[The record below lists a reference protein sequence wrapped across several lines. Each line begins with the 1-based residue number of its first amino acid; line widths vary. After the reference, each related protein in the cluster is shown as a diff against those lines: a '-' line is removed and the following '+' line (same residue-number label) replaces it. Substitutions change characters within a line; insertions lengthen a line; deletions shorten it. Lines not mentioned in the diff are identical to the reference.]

1 MAESGIL
8 SIVNVVLRFIMT
20 IMGAISGYEL
30 SKNPLVKGLIKDWF
44 PALFLKIPFV
54 SAVLLIVFFS
64 LVGFAITPVINW
76 GLSRISSFVEG
87 NLKNVELKDIVVV
100 MLGVVLGLL
109 VGSLFALPFLNIPV
123 VGFYVSIIV
132 DVLTVYLVAAA
143 FFKRKN
149 AVWQLILSTLNRR
162 ARLSSKKKKTIDDD
176 IESSPED
183 NGDLQEMAL
192 FTRHAKVLD
201 TSVLID
207 GRILEIAQAG
217 FIEGRIILPRFILTE
232 LQGVADSSDPLRRS
246 RGRRGLEVVTELQK
260 IMSIVIDITEVTLKE
275 LERDKVDEALVVLGK
290 RMNAK
295 LMTTDYNLNQIAKI
309 EGVDVLNV
317 NDLANAMKPMFL
329 PGDVVQVEVT
339 RQGKESHQG
348 IAYLG
353 DGTMLVVEDGERFIG
368 KNVPVIVTSMLQ
380 TSAGRMVFGKVKRD

>member
-30 SKNPLVKGLIKDWF
+30 SKNPLVKSLIKDWF
-44 PALFLKIPFV
+44 PALFLKIPFL
-54 SAVLLIVFFS
+54 SAVLMIVFFA
-64 LVGFAITPVINW
+64 LIGFAITPIINW

-109 VGSLFALPFLNIPV
+109 VGSLFAIPFLNIPV
-123 VGFYVSIIV
+123 VGFYVSILV
-132 DVLTVYLVAAA
+132 DILTVYLVAAA

-162 ARLSSKKKKTIDDD
+162 TRLSSKKKKALDEEVELSSVDS
-176 IESSPED
+176 IEIHKADFPVC
-183 NGDLQEMAL
+183 
-192 FTRHAKVLD
+192 HAKVLD

-217 FIEGRIILPRFILTE
+217 FIEGKIILPRFILTE

-260 IMSIVIDITEVTLKE
+260 IMSIVISEITLKE

-290 RMNAK
+290 RMDAK
-295 LMTTDYNLNQIAKI
+295 LMTTDYNLNQIARI

-348 IAYLG
+348 IAYLE

-368 KNVPVIVTSMLQ
+368 KNVAVMVTSMLQ
-380 TSAGRMVFGKVKRD
+380 TSAGRMVFGKIKRD